1 LKSEEGSCEDLEKGY
16 SKIQLKKI
24 WAMILLSIVSVIFI
38 AVSFSV
44 GSSNI
49 PLIDVLRSL
58 IGTNTDK
65 FENTIIWEIRFPRV
79 LMAIVG
85 GIGLGLAGSSMQ
97 GVMRNPLVSPF
108 TLGIA
113 SGAALGAGIAIVLDI
128 GLFGLDEYAKI
139 ANAFLFAMIASIIIL
154 GVGRMRG
161 VSPESFILAGI
172 ALTFLFGAVTSSL
185 QYIAT
190 DAEVTELVYWG
201 FGSLSRPTKEQ
212 SLICL
217 GVLVI
222 FAPFLIRWSWKLNAV
237 SIGGDEVAKSL
248 GVNPARIRVYVMI
261 VTSVITASIISFTGL
276 IAFVGLVAP
285 HISRL
290 IVGGDNR
297 YLLPTTALFGAS
309 LLLISDVIGR
319 TILAPTIVPVG
330 IMLSF
335 VGAPF
340 FLYLLLVKRGGSW

>member
-1 LKSEEGSCEDLEKGY
+1 MKDDKKACKEIEGGY
-16 SKIQLKKI
+16 SKIQMRKTWVL
-24 WAMILLSIVSVIFI
+24 ILLSLISVAFI
-38 AVSFSV
+38 IISFSV
-44 GSSNI
+44 GSSDI
-49 PLIDVLRSL
+49 PLLDILRSL
-58 IGTNTDK
+58 IGTNPDL
-65 FENTIIWEIRFPRV
+65 FEDTIFWEIRFPRV

-85 GIGLGLAGSSMQ
+85 GMGLGLAGTSMQ

-113 SGAALGAGIAIVLDI
+113 SGAALGAGIAIVLDFDLLGLSSYTTI
-128 GLFGLDEYAKI
+128 G
-139 ANAFLFAMIASIIIL
+139 NAFVFAMLASIIIL
-154 GVGRMRG
+154 GVGRLRG

-172 ALTFLFGAVTSSL
+172 ALTFLFGAITSSL

-217 GVLVI
+217 GVFAI
-222 FAPFLIRWSWKLNAV
+222 FSPFLIRWAWKLNAV

-261 VTSVITASIISFTGL
+261 VSSIITASIISFTGL

-285 HISRL
+285 HIARL

-297 YLLPTTALFGAS
+297 YLLPTTALLGAS
-309 LLLISDVIGR
+309 LLLISDVVGR

-340 FLYLLLVKRGGSW
+340 FLYLLLVRKGGSW